1 MGLIST
7 WFVDVGEYSGNIIRH
22 SRYSHLPSS
31 ISWDRISRCICP
43 WLFMAQLS
51 TARPR
56 AMGQNHDVPWVKRGR
71 WTSMSRY
78 VGPNPR
84 IPGFWPI
91 PVFEK
96 CLIWLRNVMATEW
109 DYFSDF
115 MGSISSIDIWVCSK
129 TVGPVL
135 PSNTVVNIAIMNLA
149 CLWWYRIYPSWYGDT
164 QSCAWPATALLH
176 HWPLAGRGAQVGT
189 WIGPRSKEPQ
199 IGLSVGSSNG
209 LWQEGLTRMRM
220 GRRSILWPAS
230 SLSPSAPS

>member
-1 MGLIST
+1 ML
-7 WFVDVGEYSGNIIRH
+7 GNIPGISSGIAGTAIYQAVYH
-22 SRYSHLPSS
+22 GIGFQGAFVHGFSWLNSLLPGLG
-31 ISWDRISRCICP
+31 R
-43 WLFMAQLS
+43 
-51 TARPR
+51 
-56 AMGQNHDVPWVKRGR
+56 WVKTMMYHGSKGGDELP
-71 WTSMSRY
+71 WADMLGQT
-78 VGPNPR
+78 
-84 IPGFWPI
+84 PGYRAFDPYQ
-91 PVFEK
+91 FLRR

-135 PSNTVVNIAIMNLA
+135 PSNTIVRKAIMNLA
-149 CLWWYRIYPSWYGDT
+149 CLWYRIYPSWYGDT